1 MISIFSSTNCLIRY
15 DIIGSIR
22 CCHPWEQKS
31 LHITALLYN
40 NRSFFGKTDVS
51 VPEVQV
57 LFNFQCGPELKDMTL
72 GVRRFRQINGFS
84 VPSSCVRN
92 QLNLYHYVS
101 LKGLF
106 LSLLFFVL
114 SFFSNSSTL
123 RQSWTDSDHEC
134 VSSHSCVLRMVKEWF
149 LMLWCQTR
157 PMTFCWFQVS
167 QEHDHQDTMLRLLI
181 YQSCDRNYQYHPG
194 GYAWLK

>member
-1 MISIFSSTNCLIRY
+1 MILLEVLDVVILENKRVYTLQHFFTITGVSLEKQMFQF
-15 DIIGSIR
+15 
-22 CCHPWEQKS
+22 QKF
-31 LHITALLYN
+31 
-40 NRSFFGKTDVS
+40 RSFSISNVVLNWKTW
-51 VPEVQV
+51 P
-57 LFNFQCGPELKDMTL
+57 L

-149 LMLWCQTR
+149 LMLWCQAR